1 MSKKS
6 REKKKSDSQP
16 KNLLCNK
23 SDEEL
28 IELITSVQED
38 VNSGVIKQ
46 TDILLI
52 DVLEGALEERGY
64 VIMKTLKI
72 EHASKVAS
80 DEHWGNNQSKGKD
93 EGDKKTD
100 SSNSEPRSST
110 DYKHLEDPDW
120 PQN

>member
-23 SDEEL
+23 SNEEL
-28 IELITSVQED
+28 IELATSIQGD
-38 VNSGVIKQ
+38 MNTGVIEQ
-46 TDILLI
+46 TDIILM
-52 DVLEGALEERGY
+52 DVLEGVLEERGY
-64 VIMKTLKI
+64 VITKALTI
-72 EHASKVAS
+72 EHASELTS

-93 EGDKKTD
+93 EGNKKEED
-100 SSNSEPRSST
+100 SKPKSNAG
-110 DYKHLEDPDW
+110 YKHLEDPDW